1 MRFKFWGQIFDN
13 YDEAL
18 RVYCIT
24 TFNDCFWYVKSGDI
38 NILNDF
44 YVVMP
49 GVTTAKEA
57 AQRLSSFGVSEE
69 HLEPF
74 VVPVK
79 ILKALMRQVF
89 AKKTLDKYI
98 YAFYDEDKYLVCLS
112 QEYCKPENLITVT
125 DASLFGVDIYYVEC
139 HDSLTPFQY
148 VAVKSNDKL
157 KVKCLIEQIFG
168 RQYYFLNN
176 YSCGLRYTYTKITFT
191 DTDIINY
198 MTNYTPHLGI
208 SFIKDLVYLNDKGT

>member
-1 MRFKFWGQIFDN
+1 MRFKFWGQTFDN

-24 TFNDCFWYVKSGDI
+24 TFNDCFWYVKSGDT

-57 AQRLSSFGVSEE
+57 AQRLSLFGVSEE

-89 AKKTLDKYI
+89 AKKSLDKYI

-125 DASLFGVDIYYVEC
+125 DASL
-139 HDSLTPFQY
+139 
-148 VAVKSNDKL
+148 
-157 KVKCLIEQIFG
+157 
-168 RQYYFLNN
+168 
-176 YSCGLRYTYTKITFT
+176 
-191 DTDIINY
+191 
-198 MTNYTPHLGI
+198 LG
-208 SFIKDLVYLNDKGT
+208 